1 MTPAGRTRITAT
13 WLLLVLAT
21 LISWESARGDGS
33 PRLAT
38 SAVLAI
44 AFVKARCIGLEFM
57 ELRTAPLPLRLIF
70 EAWVAIVCAGLLAL
84 YWLSPAAVG

>member
-1 MTPAGRTRITAT
+1 VTPAGRTRLGAA

-33 PRLAT
+33 LRLAT

-44 AFVKARCIGLEFM
+44 AFLKVRCIGLEFM

-70 EAWVAIVCAGLLAL
+70 EAWVAGVCAALLAL
-84 YWLSPAAVG
+84 YWLSPAQR